1 MLISHLL
8 RAHLLPAR
16 LLSAHCLLAHLLHG
30 RLLPTRLH
38 HAHLLSVHTAA
49 FSAASLWACF
59 LWKFTR
65 VWSPTAC
72 PVVLTCCFS
81 DLTGRAHALQENL
94 PPQWHPQL
102 APGVKT
108 RQRR

>member
-30 RLLPTRLH
+30 RLLPTRL
-38 HAHLLSVHTAA
+38 
-49 FSAASLWACF
+49 SAASLWACF